1 MVIKLRVDTYRVR
14 SLYPSGFRTF
24 LILLVFILLVFL
36 SCKSPS
42 ERGSDLIIHWENKKP
57 TAIVI
62 PFVPEKNI
70 SADLLRA
77 TISKQSN
84 GSETTILGEW
94 KINDD
99 SIIFKP
105 LIPLTRGLKYQILF
119 RNKKIGEII
128 VPLPDASSAPVVTGI
143 YPSVDTV
150 PENLLKI
157 YVEFS
162 KPMAEG
168 NSKGNFNLIKN
179 GKDTLHQVFLDLE
192 TELWN
197 REQTRLT
204 IWLDPGRIKRDLQ
217 PNISLGAPLNKGD
230 KYELV
235 VGSTLS
241 DAEGIALGK
250 IYRKDF
256 IVANRDSTIPKP
268 ESWVIH
274 TPKQGTADLLRV
286 ELNEPLDYVLLN
298 NAIRI
303 IDSKE
308 NPLEG
313 KIQTTDKETALL
325 FQTASKWK
333 AGKYFLEIESRL
345 EDLAGNNLNHPFDRD
360 ITVRETTKPQPI
372 FRKAFVIK

>member
-1 MVIKLRVDTYRVR
+1 MVIKLRADTYRVR
-14 SLYPSGFRTF
+14 NLYPSGFRTF
-24 LILLVFILLVFL
+24 LILFVSTILVFL

-42 ERGSDLIIHWENKKP
+42 DQGSDLTILWENKKP

-77 TISKQSN
+77 TISKQNN

-99 SIIFKP
+99 SIVFKP
-105 LIPLTRGLKYQILF
+105 LIPLTRGLKYEILF

-128 VPLPDASSAPVVTGI
+128 VPLPDASSTPVVTGI

-168 NSKGNFNLIKN
+168 NSKGNFKLIKN
-179 GKDTLHQVFLDLE
+179 GKDTLQQVFLDLQ

-197 REQTRLT
+197 NDNTRLT

-217 PNISLGAPLNKGD
+217 PNVSLGAPLNKGN

-268 ESWVIH
+268 ESWIIH

-303 IDSKE
+303 SDTKGNYI
-308 NPLEG
+308 EG
-313 KIQTTDKETALL
+313 KISTSDKESVIL
-325 FQTASKWK
+325 FNPSSAWR
-333 AGKYFLEIESRL
+333 AGNYFLEIEARL

-360 ITVRETTKPQPI
+360 ITVKEVKAPQTI
-372 FRKAFVIK
+372 FKRALCN

>member
-1 MVIKLRVDTYRVR
+1 MVIKVRADTYRVR
-14 SLYPSGFRTF
+14 NLYPSRFRTF
-24 LILLVFILLVFL
+24 LILVFTLLVFL

-42 ERGSDLIIHWENKKP
+42 DQGSDLTILWQNKKP
-57 TAIVI
+57 AAIVI

-77 TISKQSN
+77 TISKQNN

-99 SIIFKP
+99 SIVFKP
-105 LIPLTRGLKYQILF
+105 LIPLTRGLKYEILF

-128 VPLPDASSAPVVTGI
+128 VPLPDSSSAPVVTGI

-162 KPMAEG
+162 KPMVEG
-168 NSKGNFNLIKN
+168 NSKDNFKLIKN
-179 GKDTLHQVFLDLE
+179 GKDTLQQIFLDLQ

-197 REQTRLT
+197 NDNTRLT

-217 PNISLGAPLNKGD
+217 PNVSLGAPLNKGN

-250 IYRKDF
+250 VYRKDF
-256 IVANRDSTIPKP
+256 IVANRDSAIPKP
-268 ESWVIH
+268 ESWIIH
-274 TPKQGTADLLRV
+274 TPKQGT
-286 ELNEPLDYVLLN
+286 
-298 NAIRI
+298 
-303 IDSKE
+303 
-308 NPLEG
+308 
-313 KIQTTDKETALL
+313 TDAC
-325 FQTASKWK
+325 
-333 AGKYFLEIESRL
+333 
-345 EDLAGNNLNHPFDRD
+345 
-360 ITVRETTKPQPI
+360 
-372 FRKAFVIK
+372 

>member
-14 SLYPSGFRTF
+14 SLCPSGFRT
-24 LILLVFILLVFL
+24 LFILLVFL
-36 SCKSPS
+36 SCKSS
-42 ERGSDLIIHWENKKP
+42 SDQRTDLSINWENKKP

-70 SADLLRA
+70 SANLLRA
-77 TISKQSN
+77 TISKQNNDS
-84 GSETTILGEW
+84 TATILGDW
-94 KINDD
+94 KISDD
-99 SIIFKP
+99 SIVFKP
-105 LIPLTRGLKYQILF
+105 LIPLTRGLKYVISY
-119 RNKKIGEII
+119 RNKYIGEII
-128 VPLPDASSAPVVTGI
+128 IPLPDPSSAPVITGI

-168 NSKGNFNLIKN
+168 NSMDNFKLIRN
-179 GKDTLHQVFLDLE
+179 GKDTLHQVFLDLQ

-197 REQTRLT
+197 NDQTRLT

-217 PNISLGAPLNKGD
+217 PNVSLGAPLSKGN

-235 VGSTLS
+235 VGQTLS

-250 IYRKDF
+250 VYRKDF
-256 IVANRDSTIPKP
+256 IVATRDSAIPKP
-268 ESWVIH
+268 ESWIIH
-274 TPKQGTADLLRV
+274 TPMQGTTDALRV

-303 IDSKE
+303 VDSKE
-308 NPLEG
+308 NLLEG
-313 KIQTTDKETALL
+313 KIQTTDKETVLV
-325 FQTASKWK
+325 FHSASKWK
-333 AGKYFLEIESRL
+333 AGNYFLEIESRL

-360 ITVRETTKPQPI
+360 ITVKEVKAPQAI
-372 FRKAFVIK
+372 FKRVFVIK